1 VRVQSLK
8 ASEPILGYTVTER
21 IGAGGYGEVW
31 KADAPGGLTKAIKFV
46 YGFLDDDRAS
56 RELKAL
62 NRIKQVRHP
71 FLLSLER
78 IEVVDG
84 QLIIV
89 TELADMSLKDRHE
102 QCKAAG
108 LVGIPR
114 HELLTY
120 MHDAADALDYM
131 RESFSLQHLD
141 VKPENLLL
149 VGGRVKVADFG
160 LVKDIHD
167 KTASL
172 MGGLTPVYAPPEVF
186 DDRPSHFSDQYS
198 LAIVYQEL
206 LTDVLPFPGR
216 TAAQLAAQHLQS
228 RPRLGPLPPSDQPV
242 IARSLSKEPE
252 KRYPSCRGM
261 VDALMELGGSS
272 PSHRASP
279 TNGAPAVVEPEAD
292 TASAA
297 VCATLP
303 SMRPPPALTDHPV
316 TQPRQDGLEARR
328 SGSEP
333 AAPPLSAPIPQR
345 GQDAAPCLTEV
356 RDGQSPKPRSTTVLP
371 ARLATPRPRVAPV
384 VTELPP
390 IDVADTAATLRPT
403 LFLGIG
409 GTGASTLARLR
420 QRLHDRLGGLDAAPA
435 FGILLLDTDPKT
447 LHLATQGEE
456 GAALALQE
464 TLALPLRRT
473 EDYRS
478 GSAQLLQW
486 MSRRWLYNIPR
497 SLQTEGLRPL
507 GRLALVDHA
516 AELFK
521 RLHAALAAVTSP
533 EALKTT
539 SERTGLSISDVTPR
553 VFIITS
559 IAGGTGSGM
568 ALDAAYAVRKVLAD
582 LGQPDNSVY
591 GILTHSTGRKAA
603 TRDLAIA
610 NSYACLSELHHYS
623 SVSPFPGE
631 PACGLPA
638 AQAGDTTFSQ
648 TYLLDLGEDLTES
661 EFRTATDSVA
671 EYLFLNTA
679 TPSSAFFDQCRSLA
693 ASAPPSDDG
702 PLLRSFGICR
712 LGCSNEVPTAAA
724 NVLCRSLL
732 ERWTGEV
739 RRTREE
745 PVRRLAEL
753 PGMQTPAPEPAPSG
767 FLRDSEIDRL
777 ANENAAKLNLDVDHV
792 IMELYE
798 AVEREL
804 GSDAESYVC
813 RVVASLA
820 AAQEHPASA
829 PEQAPRTTQVLT
841 EINVLLGC
849 QSAEEDLG
857 RPPTASLQTVL
868 DDHLKK
874 LAAGYGAAIRDWV
887 VELVDVPAVR
897 VKGAYRATEWFA
909 GHLRS
914 MKQLAGD
921 MLAQT
926 QEDAAAKQEELLESK
941 MRFCL
946 RESRDGKPALD
957 LRFQQYARLRFLEIA
972 LTGVRRLAQLVSS
985 HVSSTG
991 DVLKEARRELGRLA
1005 DEFSSETELPVS
1017 KSMSDDAPHAAEAI
1031 AAKIGA
1037 DVTRL
1042 LPELAAQLDQQLQA
1056 QFVIANGGLCAV
1068 LAKLTELRRPLLRSL
1083 RFEART
1089 AVLNRL
1095 SHMGV
1100 AKEILDPGTGE
1111 GEERFAVLRTSL
1123 AAATPKLL
1131 ACGGAK
1137 RLLLA
1142 TSDEAAAPLKEILHS
1157 EMHEQASLTPGSAGD
1172 VVLCY
1177 EVEQVSLEVA
1187 AVTLVEENSEY
1198 AQIAARLHTRVDV
1211 AWRPL
1216 AQPGVDTL

>member
-1 VRVQSLK
+1 VRPQTLK

-102 QCKAAG
+102 ECKAAG

-114 HELLTY
+114 SELLTY

-186 DDRPSHFSDQYS
+186 DDRPSHYSDQYS

-242 IARSLSKEPE
+242 IARSLSKEPD
-252 KRYPSCRGM
+252 KRYPSCRAM
-261 VDALMELGGSS
+261 VDALIELGGA
-272 PSHRASP
+272 PPAHRS
-279 TNGAPAVVEPEAD
+279 TGSGGATEAVETDAD

-297 VCATLP
+297 LCATLP
-303 SMRPPPALTDHPV
+303 SMRPPAAAPSDNSPAQRP
-316 TQPRQDGLEARR
+316 PGGLEARQ
-328 SGSEP
+328 
-333 AAPPLSAPIPQR
+333 AAQPQPNS
-345 GQDAAPCLTEV
+345 QPCLTEV
-356 RDGQSPKPRSTTVLP
+356 RDPQRSKRKSTTVLP
-371 ARLATPRPRVAPV
+371 ARLSTPRPRPAPV

-390 IDVADTAATLRPT
+390 ISVPDTAAALRPT

-409 GTGASTLARLR
+409 GTGASTLAHLR
-420 QRLHDRLGGLDAAPA
+420 QRLHDRWGGLDAAPA
-435 FGILLLDTDPKT
+435 FGLLLLDTDPKS

-456 GAALALQE
+456 GAALLIPE

-473 EDYRS
+473 EEYRA

-516 AELFK
+516 PELFK
-521 RLHAALAAVTSP
+521 RLHAALAAITSA
-533 EALKTT
+533 EALEITAH
-539 SERTGLSISDVTPR
+539 RTGLSFADVTPR
-553 VFIITS
+553 VFVIAS

-568 ALDAAYAVRKVLAD
+568 VLDTAYAVRKVLAD
-582 LGQPDNSVY
+582 LGQPADSVY
-591 GILTHSTGRKAA
+591 GVLTHSTGRKAA

-610 NSYACLSELHHYS
+610 NSYACLSELRHYS

-638 AQAGDTTFSQ
+638 AAEGDTTFAQ

-661 EFRTATDSVA
+661 EFRTATGAVA
-671 EYLFLNTA
+671 EYLFLNAA
-679 TPSSAFFDQCRSLA
+679 TPSSKFFDQCRSLA
-693 ASAPPSDDG
+693 VSEKPADEG
-702 PLLRSFGICR
+702 PLVRSFGICR
-712 LGCSNEVPTAAA
+712 LGCSRETPTAAA
-724 NVLCRSLL
+724 NILCRSLL
-732 ERWTGEV
+732 ERWSGES
-739 RRTREE
+739 RRAR
-745 PVRRLAEL
+745 VDAARRLADL
-753 PGMQTPAPEPAPSG
+753 PGVQAAPEPAPTG
-767 FLRDSEIDRL
+767 FLKDLEIDRL
-777 ANENAAKLNLDVDHV
+777 AADHAAALNLDVDHV
-792 IMELYE
+792 IMELYD

-804 GSDAESYVC
+804 GSDAETYVC

-820 AAQEHPASA
+820 AGQGLPTAATDAA
-829 PEQAPRTTQVLT
+829 PGNTQVLS

-849 QSAEEDLG
+849 QTAEEDLG

-868 DDHLKK
+868 DDHLRK

-887 VELVDVPAVR
+887 LEQVDVTGIRVR
-897 VKGAYRATEWFA
+897 GAHRATEWFA

-914 MKQLAGD
+914 MKQLAGE
-921 MLAQT
+921 MLAHT
-926 QEDAAAKQEELLESK
+926 QEDAAIKQEEILESK
-941 MRFCL
+941 IRNCL
-946 RESRDGKPALD
+946 REGRDGKPALD
-957 LRFQQYARLRFLEIA
+957 PRFQQYTRLRFLEIA
-972 LTGVRRLAQLVSS
+972 LTGVRRLAQLASS
-985 HVSSTG
+985 HVSSAG
-991 DVLKEARRELGRLA
+991 DVLKEARRELSRLA
-1005 DEFSSETELPVS
+1005 EEFPDDMDLPTPESVAG
-1017 KSMSDDAPHAAEAI
+1017 DTLQAADAITAT
-1031 AAKIGA
+1031 IGA
-1037 DVTRL
+1037 NLAGL
-1042 LPELAAQLDQQLQA
+1042 LPELAAQLDQQLQV
-1056 QFVIANGGLCAV
+1056 QFVADNGGLCAV
-1068 LAKLTELRRPLLRSL
+1068 LSKMSELRRPLLRSL
-1083 RFEART
+1083 RFAARA
-1089 AVLNRL
+1089 AVLARL
-1095 SHMGV
+1095 EHMSA
-1100 AKEILDPGTGE
+1100 AKEILEPGVGDA
-1111 GEERFAVLRTSL
+1111 EERFALLRTSL
-1123 AAATPKLL
+1123 ASAVPRLL
-1131 ACGGAK
+1131 SCGGAK

-1142 TSDEAAAPLKEILHS
+1142 TSDESVAGPLKEILHN
-1157 EMHEQASLTPGSAGD
+1157 ELHEQASLAPGSPGD
-1172 VVLCY
+1172 VTLCY
-1177 EVEQVSLEVA
+1177 EVEQVPLEVA

-1211 AWRPL
+1211 AWQPL
-1216 AQPGVDTL
+1216 AKPGDDTLQAN